1 MTIMILGLVVFLGV
15 HSIRIVAEPWR
26 QARIQQMGLM
36 AWKGL
41 YSVVALIGLVLVIWG
56 YGQTRLDPVWVWQP
70 PTALRHLTLLLMI
83 PAMILLVA
91 AYVPGNALKARLG
104 HPMLLAVKVWALA
117 HLLANGRLGD
127 IILFVAFLVWAVLA
141 FRAARRREPAA
152 GGGDRGAATLITMV
166 LGLVL
171 YGLFAGVL
179 HAWLIGVPVMPGA

>member
-1 MTIMILGLVVFLGV
+1 MILGLVVFLGV

-117 HLLANGRLGD
+117 HLLANGRLSD

>member
-117 HLLANGRLGD
+117 HLLANGRLSD
-127 IILFVAFLVWAVLA
+127 IILFVAFLVWAILA

>member
-70 PTALRHLTLLLMI
+70 PAALRHLTLLLMI

-127 IILFVAFLVWAVLA
+127 IILFVAFLVWAILA

-152 GGGDRGAATLITMV
+152 GGGGRGAATVITVV

>member
-26 QARIQQMGLM
+26 QARIRQMGLM

-117 HLLANGRLGD
+117 HLLANGRLSD
-127 IILFVAFLVWAVLA
+127 IILFVAFLIWAVLA

-152 GGGDRGAATLITMV
+152 GGGGRGAATLITMV

>member
-1 MTIMILGLVVFLGV
+1 MAIMILGLVVFLGV

-41 YSVVALIGLVLVIWG
+41 YSVVALIGLVLLIWG

-117 HLLANGRLGD
+117 HLLANGRLSD
-127 IILFVAFLVWAVLA
+127 IILFVAFLVWAILA
-141 FRAARRREPAA
+141 FRTARRREPAA
-152 GGGDRGAATLITMV
+152 GGGGRGAATLITVV
-166 LGLVL
+166 LGLVV
-171 YGLFAGVL
+171 YGLFVGVL
-179 HAWLIGVPVMPGA
+179 HAWLIGVPVMPGV

>member
-127 IILFVAFLVWAVLA
+127 IILFVAFLVWAILA

-152 GGGDRGAATLITMV
+152 GGGGRGAATLITVV

>member
-117 HLLANGRLGD
+117 HLLANGRLSD
-127 IILFVAFLVWAVLA
+127 IILFVAFLVWAILA

-152 GGGDRGAATLITMV
+152 GGGGRGAATLITVV

>member
-117 HLLANGRLGD
+117 HLLANGRLSD